1 MVTSKNNSILQW
13 LLGEPDAID
22 HVKTKR
28 LGTRIPVTA
37 QMRVEEELL
46 DILEESID

>member
-1 MVTSKNNSILQW
+1 VVTSKNNSTLQW

-22 HVKTKR
+22 HVKIKR

-37 QMRVEEELL
+37 QMRVDEELL
-46 DILEESID
+46 DIL